1 MARILNRV
9 SAIALAGAL
18 SLGIAGVSIATGS
31 LSGAGASTTTPAN
44 TIVISNF
51 MFKPMIIKVAPG
63 ARIKVTNKDTVDHT
77 VTAVDGKFKTG
88 KIGHNQTKYFR
99 APLKKGIYH
108 YICSIHQFMMGTL
121 IVK

>member
-1 MARILNRV
+1 MARILSRV
-9 SAIALAGAL
+9 SAIALTSAL

-31 LSGAGASTTTPAN
+31 LSGAGASTTTAN

-99 APLKKGIYH
+99 APLRKGIYH